1 MCIEWGSPL
10 FNLFLKEENVEEK
23 VKKIIGDSLN
33 ELNLTVDSVIYE
45 KENGHNF
52 LRICLDSDNTIDLDL
67 IVKAT
72 NIINPLMDKEN
83 IINEEYHLDIYGKSK
98 GN

>member
-1 MCIEWGSPL
+1 MCIEWGDPL
-10 FNLFLKEENVEEK
+10 FNLFLKEEIVEEK

-45 KENGHNF
+45 KENGHNY
-52 LRICLDSDNTIDLDL
+52 LRICLDSPDTIDLDL

-83 IINEEYHLDIYGKSK
+83 IIDEEYHLDIYGKSK

>member
-1 MCIEWGSPL
+1 MGETHSLIY
-10 FNLFLKEENVEEK
+10 LKGGNMEEK
-23 VKKIIGDSLN
+23 VRKIIGDSLN
-33 ELNLTVDSVIYE
+33 DLNLKIDSVVYE

-52 LRICLDSDNTIDLDL
+52 LRICLDSDDTIDLDL

-72 NIINPLMDKEN
+72 NIINPLLDKED
-83 IINEEYHLDIYGKSK
+83 IIKEEYHLDIYGKSK

>member
-1 MCIEWGSPL
+1 MED
-10 FNLFLKEENVEEK
+10 K
-23 VKKIIGDSLN
+23 VRKIIGNSLD
-33 ELNLTVDSVIYE
+33 ELNLTIDSVIYE
-45 KENGHNF
+45 KEHGHNY
-52 LRICLDSDNTIDLDL
+52 LRICLDSPNIIDLDL

-83 IINEEYHLDIYGKSK
+83 FINEEYHLDIYGKSK

>member
-1 MCIEWGSPL
+1 M
-10 FNLFLKEENVEEK
+10 EEK

-33 ELNLTVDSVIYE
+33 ELNLVVDSVVYE
-45 KENGHNF
+45 KEHGHNF
-52 LRICLDSDNTIDLDL
+52 LRICLESENISDLDL

-72 NIINPLMDKEN
+72 NIINPLMDKAN
-83 IINEEYHLDIYGKSK
+83 LIDEEYHLDIYGKSK

>member
-1 MCIEWGSPL
+1 M
-10 FNLFLKEENVEEK
+10 EEK

-45 KENGHNF
+45 KENGHNY
-52 LRICLDSDNTIDLDL
+52 LRICLDSPDTIDLDL

-83 IINEEYHLDIYGKSK
+83 IIDEEYHLDIYGKSK

>member
-1 MCIEWGSPL
+1 M
-10 FNLFLKEENVEEK
+10 ENEVR
-23 VKKIIGDSLN
+23 KIIGDSLN

-45 KENGHNF
+45 KENGHNY
-52 LRICLDSDNTIDLDL
+52 LRICLDSPDTIDLDL

>member
-1 MCIEWGSPL
+1 M
-10 FNLFLKEENVEEK
+10 EEK
-23 VKKIIGDSLN
+23 VKRIIGDSLN
-33 ELNLTVDSVIYE
+33 ELNLKVDSVKYE

-52 LRICLDSDNTIDLDL
+52 LRICLDSEDVIDLDL
-67 IVKAT
+67 IDKAT

>member
-1 MCIEWGSPL
+1 M
-10 FNLFLKEENVEEK
+10 EEK
-23 VKKIIGDSLN
+23 VRKIIGDSLN
-33 ELNLTVDSVIYE
+33 DLNLTVDSVVYE
-45 KENGHNF
+45 KENGHNY
-52 LRICLDSDNTIDLDL
+52 LRICLDSPDTIDLDL

-83 IINEEYHLDIYGKSK
+83 IIKDEYHLDIYGKSK

>member
-1 MCIEWGSPL
+1 M
-10 FNLFLKEENVEEK
+10 EEK
-23 VKKIIGDSLN
+23 VRKIIGDSLN
-33 ELNLTVDSVIYE
+33 DLNLTVDSVVYE
-45 KENGHNF
+45 KENGHNY
-52 LRICLDSDNTIDLDL
+52 LRICLDSPDTIDLDL

-83 IINEEYHLDIYGKSK
+83 IIRDEYHLDIYGKSK

>member
-1 MCIEWGSPL
+1 M
-10 FNLFLKEENVEEK
+10 EERVR
-23 VKKIIGDSLN
+23 KIIGDSLN
-33 ELNLTVDSVIYE
+33 DLNLTIDSVVYE
-45 KENGHNF
+45 KEHGANF
-52 LRICLDSDNTIDLDL
+52 LRICLDSPDIIDLDL

>member
-1 MCIEWGSPL
+1 M
-10 FNLFLKEENVEEK
+10 EEK
-23 VKKIIGDSLN
+23 VKRIIGDSLRD
-33 ELNLTVDSVIYE
+33 LNLKVDSVIYE

-83 IINEEYHLDIYGKSK
+83 IIKEEYHLDIYGKSK

>member
-1 MCIEWGSPL
+1 M
-10 FNLFLKEENVEEK
+10 KEE
-23 VKKIIGDSLN
+23 VKKIIGDSLD

-45 KENGHNF
+45 KENGHNY
-52 LRICLDSDNTIDLDL
+52 LRICLDSPDTIDLDL

-72 NIINPLMDKEN
+72 NIINPLMDKAN
-83 IINEEYHLDIYGKSK
+83 LINEEYHLDIYGKSK

>member
-1 MCIEWGSPL
+1 MFQRGSL
-10 FNLFLKEENVEEK
+10 RSRILYHKFRNNL
-23 VKKIIGDSLN
+23 
-33 ELNLTVDSVIYE
+33 
-45 KENGHNF
+45 F
-52 LRICLDSDNTIDLDL
+52 LRICLDSNDTIDLDL

>member
-1 MCIEWGSPL
+1 M
-10 FNLFLKEENVEEK
+10 EEK

-33 ELNLTVDSVIYE
+33 DLNLRVDSVKYE

-67 IVKAT
+67 IVQAT